1 MPRLFRVPRKVA
13 LVLAVLAA
21 ALAIPASAQAAQA
34 AQAAPRS
41 AGCCARHQR
50 GGVDRLDGRQHLD
63 GVGRHGLV
71 RALLGS
77 GDQRDSGAAGVLLQ
91 RAERPQPAEQH
102 LPAVAAASPSRP
114 TRASTRWSRRR
125 RAASSRKTL
134 YDRYGVAG
142 QYWAATNLGC
152 SDMTSLIGN
161 NVAGH
166 GLRRGQVDRPGHD
179 HRVPVGGGR
188 GHPELAEQRRST
200 S

>member
-34 AQAAPRS
+34 AQAGRARS

-91 RAERPQPAEQH
+91 RGEHPQPAEQH
-102 LPAVAAASPSRP
+102 LLAVAAGA
-114 TRASTRWSRRR
+114 RACE
-125 RAASSRKTL
+125 
-134 YDRYGVAG
+134 
-142 QYWAATNLGC
+142 LG
-152 SDMTSLIGN
+152 
-161 NVAGH
+161 H
-166 GLRRGQVDRPGHD
+166 
-179 HRVPVGGGR
+179 
-188 GHPELAEQRRST
+188 
-200 S
+200 